1 MHLKLAVHQ
10 SYFTSGPMEYWTSG
24 QNLFTHKS
32 SMVSINKN
40 TIHHNTLAVTGCLY
54 STSDR
59 IKIVGG
65 LVVWTTKSA
74 KVLWYMVARPTII
87 NHVSINYTELYFC

>member
-40 TIHHNTLAVTGCLY
+40 TIQYNTLAVTACFVQQ
-54 STSDR
+54 SDR
-59 IKIVGG
+59 IKIIGG
-65 LVVWTTKSA
+65 LVV
-74 KVLWYMVARPTII
+74 
-87 NHVSINYTELYFC
+87 